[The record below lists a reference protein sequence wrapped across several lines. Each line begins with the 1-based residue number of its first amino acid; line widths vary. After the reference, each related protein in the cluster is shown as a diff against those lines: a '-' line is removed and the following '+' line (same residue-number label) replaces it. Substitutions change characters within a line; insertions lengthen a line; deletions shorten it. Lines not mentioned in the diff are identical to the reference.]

1 MASIT
6 TELVETGAK
15 RDERGRK
22 ITTPAERA
30 WSRPGSRLCG
40 MYSSGRRPPIR
51 ESCDRVICRNGEQS
65 DAAGDNVRDPDAWQ
79 MRMPGV
85 AARRPAPSEPD
96 TAPLRNRIALGG
108 ARDSRLDAYC
118 GAGCAMETR
127 LQETS
132 GPEGIVMAVPLVA
145 EPRESE
151 LTSPAGDRVRSCL
164 PMASGRGQS
173 SANCLPDNQRNR
185 PLWTGCSSPIR
196 HIPRWSG
203 LSHQQVRP

>member
-96 TAPLRNRIALGG
+96 TAPLRNRIALG
-108 ARDSRLDAYC
+108 
-118 GAGCAMETR
+118 
-127 LQETS
+127 
-132 GPEGIVMAVPLVA
+132 
-145 EPRESE
+145 E
-151 LTSPAGDRVRSCL
+151 LGFPAGRLLWCGLRHGDASPGNVRARRHRYGCPVGGGAERVRVDEPGGRPCSVVPPDGQRTRTIFGEL
-164 PMASGRGQS
+164 PSG
-173 SANCLPDNQRNR
+173 
-185 PLWTGCSSPIR
+185 
-196 HIPRWSG
+196 
-203 LSHQQVRP
+203 